1 MGRYLAR
8 RLIYMVITIFAIS
21 VVSFIIIQL
30 PPGDFLTNLIYNL
43 ERAGTTLAEER
54 LEILKREFGL
64 DLPLYRQYLKWISK
78 IIFEGDFGRSFQHQ
92 APVMK
97 VIGERVLLTMVIAFS
112 TLLFTYVLAIPI
124 GIYSA
129 THQYSFGDF
138 TSTFFGFVGLA
149 TPNFMLA
156 LVLMYIFFRHFQM
169 DVGGLFSV
177 EYQLAPWSAGK
188 LWDLIKHLPIPIIV
202 IGTAGTAGLIRI
214 LRGTLLD
221 ELSRQY
227 VITARA
233 KGVHERVLL
242 FKYPVRLALNPIIS
256 TVGHL
261 LPAIVSG
268 GTITA
273 VVLGLPTTGP
283 ILLEAL
289 RQQDM
294 YLAASAVFLLSV
306 LAVIGTLISDLLLV
320 VVDPRI
326 RMEQAAG

>member
-1 MGRYLAR
+1 
-8 RLIYMVITIFAIS
+8 
-21 VVSFIIIQL
+21 
-30 PPGDFLTNLIYNL
+30 
-43 ERAGTTLAEER
+43 
-54 LEILKREFGL
+54 
-64 DLPLYRQYLKWISK
+64 
-78 IIFEGDFGRSFQHQ
+78 
-92 APVMK
+92 
-97 VIGERVLLTMVIAFS
+97 MVIAFS

-156 LVLMYIFFRHFQM
+156 LVLMYIFFRHFHI

-188 LWDLIKHLPIPIIV
+188 LWDLIKHLPIPVIV